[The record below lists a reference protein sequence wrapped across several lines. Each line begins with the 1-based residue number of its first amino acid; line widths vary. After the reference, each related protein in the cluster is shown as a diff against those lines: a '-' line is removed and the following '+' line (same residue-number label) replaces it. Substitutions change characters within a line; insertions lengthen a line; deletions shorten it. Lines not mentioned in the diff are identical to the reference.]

1 MAKPGKGPSVGKSL
15 GPQGQGPGARG
26 CCAPAPEHLGGGG
39 GGVAVQFSDE
49 TLSKQDISKTKNRTG
64 DRHAVF
70 FQMLAQEKSSF

>member
-1 MAKPGKGPSVGKSL
+1 MAKPGKGLSVGKSL
-15 GPQGQGPGARG
+15 GPQGRVLGHAAAVLQLLSTWGAG
-26 CCAPAPEHLGGGG
+26 V
-39 GGVAVQFSDE
+39 GVAVRLSDE